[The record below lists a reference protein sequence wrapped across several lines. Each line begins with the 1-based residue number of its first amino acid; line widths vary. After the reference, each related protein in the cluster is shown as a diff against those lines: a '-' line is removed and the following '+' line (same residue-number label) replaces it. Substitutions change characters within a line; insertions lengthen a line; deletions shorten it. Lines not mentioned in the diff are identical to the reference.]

1 MARSP
6 ILIAACAL
14 ALVAGVTA
22 RAQDAQPSSPSLGDL
37 ARQAQKDKDK
47 DKANKTAAKVLTNDD
62 LPSGSSGDP
71 SAFGPGFDQ
80 LSMQP
85 QAAGSQPGANPSPAQ
100 KLAMLEAFIGQVE
113 SMDRATLVR
122 SVLKG
127 NDVDFPGR
135 ARWEDRLV
143 AAKETY
149 VVQFRELIQKAKQI
163 VAGAD
168 SLKGTQDPNDP
179 RVKEMSAK
187 LQNLM
192 RDAVQT
198 SAALQAVVIE
208 GRDLAAQTAAH

>member
-14 ALVAGVTA
+14 TLVACSSA
-22 RAQDAQPSSPSLGDL
+22 RAQDAQPSSASLGDL

-71 SAFGPGFDQ
+71 SALGPGFDQ
-80 LSMQP
+80 LSNQP
-85 QAAGSQPGANPSPAQ
+85 QPAGSQPGANLSPAQ
-100 KLAMLEAFIGQVE
+100 KLAALEAFIGQVE
-113 SMDRATLVR
+113 SMDRSTLVR

-127 NDVDFPGR
+127 NDADFPGR

-168 SLKGTQDPNDP
+168 SLKGAQDPNDP

>member
-14 ALVAGVTA
+14 AMVACASA
-22 RAQDAQPSSPSLGDL
+22 RAQDSQPSSPSLGDL

-71 SAFGPGFDQ
+71 SALGPGFDQ

-85 QAAGSQPGANPSPAQ
+85 QPVGSKTGANPSPAE
-100 KLAMLEAFIGQVE
+100 KLAKLEAFIAQVE

-122 SVLKG
+122 SVMKG
-127 NDVDFPGR
+127 NDADFPGR
-135 ARWEDRLV
+135 AKWEDRLV

-163 VAGAD
+163 VADSD

-179 RVKEMSAK
+179 RVKEMGAR
-187 LQNLM
+187 LQNLI

-198 SAALQAVVIE
+198 NAALQAVVIE
-208 GRDLAAQTAAH
+208 GRDLAAQPAAH

>member
-14 ALVAGVTA
+14 ALVACSSA
-22 RAQDAQPSSPSLGDL
+22 RAQDSQPPSPSLGDL

-71 SAFGPGFDQ
+71 SALGPGLGEF
-80 LSMQP
+80 SMP
-85 QAAGSQPGANPSPAQ
+85 PAGSKPGANPSPAQ

-113 SMDRATLVR
+113 SMDRATLVG

-127 NDVDFPGR
+127 NDADFPGR

-208 GRDLAAQTAAH
+208 GRDLAAQPAAH

>member
-6 ILIAACAL
+6 ILIVVCAL
-14 ALVAGVTA
+14 ALVACSSA
-22 RAQDAQPSSPSLGDL
+22 RAQDSQPSSPSLGDL

-71 SAFGPGFDQ
+71 SALGPGFDQ

-85 QAAGSQPGANPSPAQ
+85 QPAGSKTGANPSPAE
-100 KLAMLEAFIGQVE
+100 KLAKLEAFIAQVE

-122 SVLKG
+122 SVMKG
-127 NDVDFPGR
+127 NDADFPGR
-135 ARWEDRLV
+135 AKWEDRLV

-163 VAGAD
+163 VADSD
-168 SLKGTQDPNDP
+168 SLKGTQDPSDP
-179 RVKEMSAK
+179 RVKEMGAR
-187 LQNLM
+187 LQNLI

-198 SAALQAVVIE
+198 NAALQAVVIE
-208 GRDLAAQTAAH
+208 GRDLAAQPAAH

>member
-6 ILIAACAL
+6 ILIVACAL
-14 ALVAGVTA
+14 ALVACSSA
-22 RAQDAQPSSPSLGDL
+22 RAQDSQPSSPSLGDL

-71 SAFGPGFDQ
+71 SALGPGFDQ

-85 QAAGSQPGANPSPAQ
+85 QPAGSKTGANPLPAE
-100 KLAMLEAFIGQVE
+100 KLANLEAFIAQVE

-122 SVLKG
+122 SVMKG
-127 NDVDFPGR
+127 NDADFPGR
-135 ARWEDRLV
+135 AKWEDRLV

-163 VAGAD
+163 VADSD

-179 RVKEMSAK
+179 RVKEMGAR
-187 LQNLM
+187 LQNLI

-198 SAALQAVVIE
+198 NAALQAVVIE
-208 GRDLAAQTAAH
+208 GRDLAAQPAAH